1 MFADS
6 AVAFEFDS
14 ENEEN
19 GAEEEENDDF
29 DDLVDFYVLAFVSEV
44 FLNPVSVL
52 RIRPDKSLSEQL
64 IEGADHVLTKLRI
77 VGDLINKGGRSE
89 DF

>member
-6 AVAFEFDS
+6 AVTFEFDS

-29 DDLVDFYVLAFVSEV
+29 DDLVDFSVLVFVSEV

-77 VGDLINKGGRSE
+77 VGDLINKGG
-89 DF
+89 

>member
-14 ENEEN
+14 EDEEN
-19 GAEEEENDDF
+19 GAEEDENDDF
-29 DDLVDFYVLAFVSEV
+29 DDLVDFSALAFVSEV

-52 RIRPDKSLSEQL
+52 RIGPDKSLSEQL